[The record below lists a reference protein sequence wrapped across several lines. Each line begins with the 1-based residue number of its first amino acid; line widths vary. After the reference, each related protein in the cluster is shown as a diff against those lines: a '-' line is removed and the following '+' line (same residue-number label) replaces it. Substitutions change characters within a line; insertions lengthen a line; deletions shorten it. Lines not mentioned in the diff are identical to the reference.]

1 MGLVGSWFGVF
12 MVGWVVS
19 IIVGMVKWVVVVLCI
34 SRNSLRTQK
43 CSPLC
48 FMFSKIGLQLQH

>member
-12 MVGWVVS
+12 IVGWVVS
-19 IIVGMVKWVVVVLCI
+19 ITVGMVKWVVVVLCI
-34 SRNSLRTQK
+34 SRNCLRTQK

-48 FMFSKIGLQLQH
+48 FMFSKTSLQLRH

>member
-34 SRNSLRTQK
+34 SRNCLRTQK
-43 CSPLC
+43 MQSA
-48 FMFSKIGLQLQH
+48 MFYVL